1 MHNNVHL
8 FLTLNIRV
16 LIMNTIDVKKIRKNL
31 NLTQQQLAE
40 MIGVS
45 RNTIVNYERGDVIP
59 ESKRALLCRITT
71 NGGNVFEEEGSS
83 IVQQKNELISSRI
96 RALVDYFCEGNKS
109 DFARLIGTNE
119 ANIRNYLAGKQ
130 PKFDTLSAMVEKFEI
145 NAEWLLTGKG
155 EMLKGSVPAV
165 THHTNEVVHPD
176 EQSIALYDFPRTN
189 LVGFFSN
196 LPQPVDRFMIP
207 NMPKCDGAV
216 PMRGESMRP
225 SLNGGDIALYKR
237 INVKVENI
245 LWGNMYLLSYEGDNE
260 EEHIGIHTI
269 RPSED
274 TDRIKLVNDNAYY
287 PPMDIPMSAVK
298 AMAIIKASIRYNTMS

>member
-1 MHNNVHL
+1 
-8 FLTLNIRV
+8 
-16 LIMNTIDVKKIRKNL
+16 MNTIDVKKIRKNL

-83 IVQQKNELISSRI
+83 IVQQKFDYFGVNSRI
-96 RALVDYFCEGNKS
+96 MLIMKHKGLNKNSLSKLLGVSQPALKKIED
-109 DFARLIGTNE
+109 NE
-119 ANIRNYLAGKQ
+119 NLPSYKL
-130 PKFDTLSAMVEKFEI
+130 LFELLE
-145 NAEWLLTGKG
+145 NFPDVSSEWLLTGKG
-155 EMLKGSVPAV
+155 EMLKSSVPAV
-165 THHTNEVVHPD
+165 THHTNEVAHPD
-176 EQSIALYDFPRTN
+176 EQFIALYDFPRTN

-237 INVKVENI
+237 INVKIENI

-274 TDRIKLVNDNAYY
+274 TDRIKLVNDNGYY